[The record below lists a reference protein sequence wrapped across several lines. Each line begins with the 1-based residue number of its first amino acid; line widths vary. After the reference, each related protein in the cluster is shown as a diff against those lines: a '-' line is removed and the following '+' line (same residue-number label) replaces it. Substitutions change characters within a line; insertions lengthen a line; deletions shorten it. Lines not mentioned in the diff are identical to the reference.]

1 MQSAISAMDVLQHNN
16 LLHEVNQCAWCN
28 VQRDVTCSE
37 SQYIGRRSVTH
48 MILTHHEKEAF
59 SFLQH
64 LMTEERTVIFTVTFW
79 TEQRKT
85 EPVTTTRPK
94 KTWDSRMETLPQNSD
109 AKNWYCTTPTVP
121 NPTVLNI
128 NPKQVTKRLQHCC
141 YSSSNL
147 QITETGRTV
156 KALVA
161 TAKSTRIRGLKLTE
175 STLLEN
181 TAVQRALKQHQCRLF
196 AF

>member
-1 MQSAISAMDVLQHNN
+1 MQSVISAMDVLQHNN

-94 KTWDSRMETLPQNSD
+94 KTWDSRMETWKHFLRTQMQKIDNVQLQLYQIPQS
-109 AKNWYCTTPTVP
+109 WISFP
-121 NPTVLNI
+121 NKWPNVFNI
-128 NPKQVTKRLQHCC
+128 
-141 YSSSNL
+141 
-147 QITETGRTV
+147 
-156 KALVA
+156 VA
-161 TAKSTRIRGLKLTE
+161 TAPLIFKSQKLAEQLRLWSQRRNPPE
-175 STLLEN
+175 SG
-181 TAVQRALKQHQCRLF
+181 V
-196 AF
+196 